1 MDYASEHIKE
11 FSQKLDSERQA
22 VEPQVAE
29 GEELTEDQ
37 KREIAVRRQEDNL
50 KKLREVERLIAEAP
64 KLTFNSNVFKKNVH
78 LDMTAEELAEEEKNV
93 QNLATF
99 INEKCIP
106 NLIQDLKQ

>member
-1 MDYASEHIKE
+1 M
-11 FSQKLDSERQA
+11 
-22 VEPQVAE
+22 
-29 GEELTEDQ
+29 
-37 KREIAVRRQEDNL
+37 

-64 KLTFNSNVFKKNVH
+64 KHTFNSNVFKKSAH

-99 INEKCIP
+99 INDKTIP